1 MKETKDEKITFR
13 LTELLRKKIE
23 SYSNEKESTISKVVE
38 EIVKEYF
45 TTKELKVE
53 VQKVEPSKSKVIA
66 PKPIKMAP
74 KQGSVHIQNND
85 YKFSFW
91 GVVLL
96 LLILTVTIILSNRPS
111 KRKYGYMLEEGLN
124 D

>member
-23 SYSNEKESTISKVVE
+23 SYSNEKDSTISKVVE

-53 VQKVEPSKSKVIA
+53 VQKVELSKSKALA
-66 PKPIKMAP
+66 PKPIKVVP
-74 KQGSVHIQNND
+74 KQGAVQIKNND

-111 KRKYGYMLEEGLN
+111 KRKYGYMLDEGLN